1 MKDMNKK
8 VLIVDDSGYTRKV
21 INRALTKAGY
31 DIIGEAE
38 SGEAAIDMAI
48 EMKPDVITLDNILPD
63 MLGLDI
69 LRVIKEEGLDAVV
82 IMISAIGLQST
93 VSDGLELGA
102 SKYIVKP
109 FTPGDVVKAVN
120 EFAN

>member
-1 MKDMNKK
+1 MSKR

-21 INRALTKAGY
+21 IHRALSKAGY
-31 DIIGEAE
+31 EIVGEAE

-69 LRVIKEEGLDAVV
+69 LRVIKEEGLNAVV
-82 IMISAIGLQST
+82 IMISAVGQQST
-93 VSDGLELGA
+93 VSDVMELGA
-102 SKYIVKP
+102 AKYIVKP
-109 FTPGDVVKAVN
+109 FTAGDVVNAVN
-120 EFAN
+120 QHAS

>member
-1 MKDMNKK
+1 MSKK

-31 DIIGEAE
+31 EVVGEAE
-38 SGEAAIDMAI
+38 CGEAAIDMAI
-48 EMKPDVITLDNILPD
+48 EMHPDIITLDNILPD

-69 LRVIKEEGLDAVV
+69 LRVIKEEGIDAVV
-82 IMISAIGLQST
+82 IMISAIGQQST
-93 VSDGLELGA
+93 ISDGLELGA

-120 EFAN
+120 EFVA